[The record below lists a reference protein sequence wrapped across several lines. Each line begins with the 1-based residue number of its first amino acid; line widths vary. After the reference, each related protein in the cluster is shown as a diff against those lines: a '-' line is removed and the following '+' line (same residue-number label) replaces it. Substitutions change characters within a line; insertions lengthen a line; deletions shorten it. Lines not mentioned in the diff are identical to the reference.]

1 MATGF
6 DSILNPPHTVVEPA
20 VQSVPFV
27 FNSPHSGRNYTP
39 QFLSGIKLNRSE
51 IRRSEDFRIDEL
63 FAGVPSQGGML
74 LIANFPRAFLDVNRE
89 PYELDPTMFCDTL
102 PEFANTRSARVA
114 GGLGTIARIVS
125 ETDEIYGRKLL
136 ANEALERIDTI
147 YKPYHTQL
155 RSLLAETHAKF
166 GYSVLIDCHSMPSA
180 KSGSMRKG
188 RPDFVLGDRFGT
200 SCSQQVTWAA
210 SQILSAMGYDI
221 EINKPYAG
229 GFITEHYGRPDQ
241 GFHAIQIEINRGLY
255 MNEQKLEKN
264 ARFDAVCRDIT
275 RFVSRLVAM
284 PGDGLA
290 GDQQI
295 AAE

>member
-1 MATGF
+1 MTKILLAEDDDDMRRFLEKALDRAGYRVVAF
-6 DSILNPPHTVVEPA
+6 DNGASAYDRLREEP
-20 VQSVPFV
+20 F
-27 FNSPHSGRNYTP
+27 T
-39 QFLSGIKLNRSE
+39 
-51 IRRSEDFRIDEL
+51 
-63 FAGVPSQGGML
+63 L
-74 LIANFPRAFLDVNRE
+74 LLTD
-89 PYELDPTMFCDTL
+89 
-102 PEFANTRSARVA
+102 
-114 GGLGTIARIVS
+114 IVMP

-284 PGDGLA
+284 PGDGLS